1 MGGNVQP
8 IEQLT
13 GIGHGIVQRV
23 KQVVKKDCPQRHL
36 SARLPKVTYKMK
48 ARGEMPRVLRICLP
62 GMAQFLRVKVP
73 PQVVTAKCS
82 EPQAAVSNDR
92 RGGSGVAKPRS
103 LRTETGYKAKRW
115 ARVQIN
121 PKPKG

>member
-1 MGGNVQP
+1 M
-8 IEQLT
+8 IEGMAESLSVTISDQTCCLVPVTEPPLAGPHERWCGRT
-13 GIGHGIVQRV
+13 GVSH
-23 KQVVKKDCPQRHL
+23 PL
-36 SARLPKVTYKMK
+36 LPVC
-48 ARGEMPRVLRICLP
+48 VP

-73 PQVVTAKCS
+73 PRVVTAKCS

-115 ARVQIN
+115 ARVPDN